1 MSNLEKSVA
10 INLENTAHYGNISN
24 LDITFRTGESDS
36 SVLLFNIIKNN
47 QPLLL
52 SEENIKARIAIRGK
66 GVMVVAPLE
75 ILDPFKGILKF
86 QLPNDVIKRDGSYQ
100 AQVSVAELGNSDV
113 VVVERTIT
121 FNVEK
126 SLFSMIPSETKL
138 HYIVEFQE
146 LEKTIMDRAKAMDEA
161 IKNGEDYASLI
172 EKAKEKGLS
181 DIQIAKSSSIDELK
195 QLANSHISDLENK
208 AQAYSRTFDEQ
219 KRYMDE
225 KHEAFKQSVNSGG
238 LVTSGST
245 SNWQKAKITKDD
257 GKIMQITGFDFNNPE
272 QRIGDSTQFIYVS
285 QAINYPRG
293 VSTNGI
299 VEYLVVT
306 SDYKRMTYR
315 PNGTNKVFVKRK
327 EAGSWSD
334 WSELA
339 LNDYNTP
346 FETVQNAQSKANTA
360 ESNAKLYTDDKF
372 NKRYSVIFDGTAN
385 GVGSTL
391 YLNES
396 LDQFILLI
404 FYGTFPG
411 GDFTEFG
418 SPFGGGKI
426 SLNPSNL
433 PDGDGNGGGVYE
445 FGLTKSSRTSLTI
458 SNDVYFDLGSQRGS
472 GANANRG
479 TINKIIGVRK

>member
-1 MSNLEKSVA
+1 MSNLEKSVN
-10 INLENTAHYGNISN
+10 INLENTAHYENISN

-47 QPLLL
+47 QPLFL
-52 SEENIKARIAIRGK
+52 SKENIKARIAIRGK

-75 ILDPFKGILKF
+75 ILDPFKGALKF
-86 QLPNDVIKRDGSYQ
+86 QLPNDVIKRDGNYQ

-113 VVVERTIT
+113 VVVERTIS

-181 DIQIAKSSSIDELK
+181 DIQIAKSSSIEELK
-195 QLANSHISDLENK
+195 QLANSRITDLENK
-208 AQAYSRTFDEQ
+208 AQSYSRTFDEQ

-225 KHEAFKQSVNSGG
+225 KHEDFKQSVNSGG
-238 LVTSGST
+238 LVTSGAT
-245 SNWQKAKITKDD
+245 SNWQKSKITKDD
-257 GKIMQITGFDFNNPE
+257 GRITQVTRFDFNNPE
-272 QRIGDSTQFIYVS
+272 QKIGDSTQFIYVS
-285 QAINYPRG
+285 QAINYPVG
-293 VSTNGI
+293 VSTDGT
-299 VEYLVVT
+299 VEYLVMN
-306 SDYKRMTYR
+306 SDCKRMTYR
-315 PNGTNKVFVKRK
+315 PNGTNRVFVKRK
-327 EAGSWSD
+327 EDDLWSD

-339 LNDYNTP
+339 INDYNNP
-346 FETVQNAQSKANTA
+346 FETVQNAQSKASVA
-360 ESNAKLYTDDKF
+360 ESNAKLYADDKF
-372 NKRYSVIFDGTAN
+372 NKRYSVIFEGTAN
-385 GVGSTL
+385 GVGSTI

-396 LDQFILLI
+396 LDQFIVLI

-411 GDFTEFG
+411 GEFIEIG
-418 SPFGGGKI
+418 NPFGDRRI
-426 SLNPSNL
+426 SITPSNVI
-433 PDGDGNGGGVYE
+433 DSDGNGGAIYE
-445 FGLTKSSRTSLTI
+445 FGLTKTSRTSLTI
-458 SNDVYFDLGSQRGS
+458 SNDVYFDLSSQRGS

-479 TINKIIGVRK
+479 TINKIIGVKK

>member
-10 INLENTAHYGNISN
+10 INLENTAHYENISN

-126 SLFSMIPSETKL
+126 SLFSKIPSETKL

-172 EKAKEKGLS
+172 EKA
-181 DIQIAKSSSIDELK
+181 
-195 QLANSHISDLENK
+195 N
-208 AQAYSRTFDEQ
+208 
-219 KRYMDE
+219 M
-225 KHEAFKQSVNSGG
+225 
-238 LVTSGST
+238 
-245 SNWQKAKITKDD
+245 
-257 GKIMQITGFDFNNPE
+257 
-272 QRIGDSTQFIYVS
+272 
-285 QAINYPRG
+285 
-293 VSTNGI
+293 
-299 VEYLVVT
+299 
-306 SDYKRMTYR
+306 
-315 PNGTNKVFVKRK
+315 
-327 EAGSWSD
+327 
-334 WSELA
+334 
-339 LNDYNTP
+339 
-346 FETVQNAQSKANTA
+346 A
-360 ESNAKLYTDDKF
+360 ESNAKLYADDKF

>member
-10 INLENTAHYGNISN
+10 INLENPAHYENISN

-36 SVLLFNIIKNN
+36 SVLLFNITKNN

-75 ILDPFKGILKF
+75 ILDSFKGILKF

-126 SLFSMIPSETKL
+126 SLFSKIPSETKL

-172 EKAKEKGLS
+172 EKAK
-181 DIQIAKSSSIDELK
+181 
-195 QLANSHISDLENK
+195 
-208 AQAYSRTFDEQ
+208 
-219 KRYMDE
+219 
-225 KHEAFKQSVNSGG
+225 
-238 LVTSGST
+238 
-245 SNWQKAKITKDD
+245 DD

-293 VSTNGI
+293 VSTNGT

-339 LNDYNTP
+339 INDYNTP

-372 NKRYSVIFDGTAN
+372 NKRYSVIF
-385 GVGSTL
+385 
-391 YLNES
+391 
-396 LDQFILLI
+396 
-404 FYGTFPG
+404 
-411 GDFTEFG
+411 
-418 SPFGGGKI
+418 
-426 SLNPSNL
+426 
-433 PDGDGNGGGVYE
+433 
-445 FGLTKSSRTSLTI
+445 
-458 SNDVYFDLGSQRGS
+458 
-472 GANANRG
+472 
-479 TINKIIGVRK
+479 

>member
-10 INLENTAHYGNISN
+10 INLENTAHYENISN

-146 LEKTIMDRAKAMDEA
+146 LEKTIMDRA
-161 IKNGEDYASLI
+161 N
-172 EKAKEKGLS
+172 
-181 DIQIAKSSSIDELK
+181 IDELK

-293 VSTNGI
+293 VSTNGT

-327 EAGSWSD
+327 EAGSWSE

-339 LNDYNTP
+339 INDYNTP
-346 FETVQNAQSKANTA
+346 FETVQSAQSKANMA
-360 ESNAKLYTDDKF
+360 ESNAKLYADDKF

-404 FYGTFPG
+404 FLW
-411 GDFTEFG
+411 DF
-418 SPFGGGKI
+418 
-426 SLNPSNL
+426 
-433 PDGDGNGGGVYE
+433 
-445 FGLTKSSRTSLTI
+445 SRW
-458 SNDVYFDLGSQRGS
+458 
-472 GANANRG
+472 
-479 TINKIIGVRK
+479 

>member
-1 MSNLEKSVA
+1 
-10 INLENTAHYGNISN
+10 
-24 LDITFRTGESDS
+24 
-36 SVLLFNIIKNN
+36 
-47 QPLLL
+47 
-52 SEENIKARIAIRGK
+52 
-66 GVMVVAPLE
+66 
-75 ILDPFKGILKF
+75 PFKGILKF

-146 LEKTIMDRAKAMDEA
+146 LEKTIMDHAKAMDEA

-195 QLANSHISDLENK
+195 QLANSHITDLENK
-208 AQAYSRTFDEQ
+208 AQSYSRTFDEQ

-293 VSTNGI
+293 VSTNGT

-315 PNGTNKVFVKRK
+315 PNGTNKV
-327 EAGSWSD
+327 
-334 WSELA
+334 
-339 LNDYNTP
+339 
-346 FETVQNAQSKANTA
+346 
-360 ESNAKLYTDDKF
+360 
-372 NKRYSVIFDGTAN
+372 
-385 GVGSTL
+385 
-391 YLNES
+391 
-396 LDQFILLI
+396 
-404 FYGTFPG
+404 
-411 GDFTEFG
+411 
-418 SPFGGGKI
+418 
-426 SLNPSNL
+426 
-433 PDGDGNGGGVYE
+433 
-445 FGLTKSSRTSLTI
+445 
-458 SNDVYFDLGSQRGS
+458 
-472 GANANRG
+472 
-479 TINKIIGVRK
+479 

>member
-10 INLENTAHYGNISN
+10 INLENTAHYENISN

-293 VSTNGI
+293 VSTNGT

-327 EAGSWSD
+327 EAGSWSE

-339 LNDYNTP
+339 
-346 FETVQNAQSKANTA
+346 
-360 ESNAKLYTDDKF
+360 KLYADDKF

>member
-1 MSNLEKSVA
+1 
-10 INLENTAHYGNISN
+10 
-24 LDITFRTGESDS
+24 
-36 SVLLFNIIKNN
+36 KNN

-195 QLANSHISDLENK
+195 QLANSHITDLENK
-208 AQAYSRTFDEQ
+208 AQSYSRTFDEQ

-245 SNWQKAKITKDD
+245 SNWQKSKITKDD
-257 GKIMQITGFDFNNPE
+257 GKITQITGFDFNNPE

-293 VSTNGI
+293 VSTNGT

-418 SPFGGGKI
+418 NPFGGGKI

-433 PDGDGNGGGVYE
+433 PDNDGNGGGVYE

>member
-36 SVLLFNIIKNN
+36 SVLLFNITKNN

-195 QLANSHISDLENK
+195 QLANSRISDLENK

-225 KHEAFKQSVNSGG
+225 KHEAFKQSVNSG
-238 LVTSGST
+238 
-245 SNWQKAKITKDD
+245 
-257 GKIMQITGFDFNNPE
+257 
-272 QRIGDSTQFIYVS
+272 
-285 QAINYPRG
+285 
-293 VSTNGI
+293 
-299 VEYLVVT
+299 
-306 SDYKRMTYR
+306 
-315 PNGTNKVFVKRK
+315 
-327 EAGSWSD
+327 
-334 WSELA
+334 
-339 LNDYNTP
+339 
-346 FETVQNAQSKANTA
+346 
-360 ESNAKLYTDDKF
+360 
-372 NKRYSVIFDGTAN
+372 
-385 GVGSTL
+385 
-391 YLNES
+391 
-396 LDQFILLI
+396 
-404 FYGTFPG
+404 
-411 GDFTEFG
+411 
-418 SPFGGGKI
+418 
-426 SLNPSNL
+426 
-433 PDGDGNGGGVYE
+433 
-445 FGLTKSSRTSLTI
+445 
-458 SNDVYFDLGSQRGS
+458 
-472 GANANRG
+472 
-479 TINKIIGVRK
+479 